1 MMKKQLNRML
11 QLANHSIGRSETTE
25 LLSEDLVQYEN
36 RIEPTKRAMYNAHRR
51 LLACLQ
57 GQQGSDLEKRL
68 KKMPLMSLSHVMEDS
83 CRELDTASS
92 IRKILE
98 VCCFIES
105 TLAKVLAEH
114 ELQVEKDV
122 LDPLFKLSEDEL
134 PNILKHKK
142 QLAKVTLDWTGA
154 KNRLSQ
160 ATKSGGPGASTP
172 CAGAK
177 VDVLR
182 EEADEAWRKVE
193 QSKDEYAADLYHFAS
208 KEEEYANYFLS
219 LLEAQADYHRKSLK
233 VLDTLMPGL
242 KSAPN
247 AAERNGRQAAF
258 GKPLQEHLESCQ
270 RQIAL
275 PIEACVMMLL
285 EKGMKEEGL
294 FRLAPAAS
302 VLKQLKSSLDSGAFN
317 PEEFKYDPHAVAGAL
332 KSYLREL
339 PHPLMTFNLYDEWF
353 EAASEKD
360 QETKVERLRD
370 VCNKLPEGNYS
381 NLRYLIKFLARL
393 AEDQDVNKMSPS
405 NIAIVLGPNLLWPQN
420 EGIVSLADMASASSV
435 QVVSVMEPIILNA
448 NKIFPGDLDFNVS
461 GAFVPGG
468 PGPSECSPALEQEE
482 KASPEP
488 TQVPPTIANTTPPGP
503 KKETSTQAQ
512 SETLPVAPASS
523 PAPSR
528 EVGQPQHQPLQRS
541 SSQAP
546 ASVVQAPIIVTSHSV
561 KKGRR
566 PTPARPTFPP
576 PLNPRASLYSGLE
589 EPRPMTR
596 NLRGSSMPL
605 RVPSMPPPRPPTSY
619 QRTGSMGEQVRG
631 GEAGLPNRRTSGPD
645 DGVSLAATPP
655 QSFKVDWNKRPEPR
669 PRSRLLSASK
679 SNNPVGTTVLCE
691 HEEEFTSTEESND

>member
-1 MMKKQLNRML
+1 MSRKREKCYSKCQDYYYYYRLLEWNT
-11 QLANHSIGRSETTE
+11 HSPSLSLPGGTYPAYAEGREQSGGGRKGREEGGEWVEGTVHSVGLKEVTLHLEIISSFILHFFLSFFISRSETTE

-142 QLAKVTLDWTGA
+142 QLAKVTLDWTGP
-154 KNRLSQ
+154 KTGEQR
-160 ATKSGGPGASTP
+160 
-172 CAGAK
+172 
-177 VDVLR
+177 VL
-182 EEADEAWRKVE
+182 
-193 QSKDEYAADLYHFAS
+193 QCQDEYAADLYHFAS

-247 AAERNGRQAAF
+247 AAGESPSEQAAF

-381 NLRYLIKFLARL
+381 NLR
-393 AEDQDVNKMSPS
+393 
-405 NIAIVLGPNLLWPQN
+405 
-420 EGIVSLADMASASSV
+420 
-435 QVVSVMEPIILNA
+435 
-448 NKIFPGDLDFNVS
+448 
-461 GAFVPGG
+461 
-468 PGPSECSPALEQEE
+468 
-482 KASPEP
+482 
-488 TQVPPTIANTTPPGP
+488 
-503 KKETSTQAQ
+503 
-512 SETLPVAPASS
+512 
-523 PAPSR
+523 
-528 EVGQPQHQPLQRS
+528 
-541 SSQAP
+541 
-546 ASVVQAPIIVTSHSV
+546 
-561 KKGRR
+561 
-566 PTPARPTFPP
+566 
-576 PLNPRASLYSGLE
+576 
-589 EPRPMTR
+589 
-596 NLRGSSMPL
+596 
-605 RVPSMPPPRPPTSY
+605 
-619 QRTGSMGEQVRG
+619 
-631 GEAGLPNRRTSGPD
+631 
-645 DGVSLAATPP
+645 
-655 QSFKVDWNKRPEPR
+655 
-669 PRSRLLSASK
+669 
-679 SNNPVGTTVLCE
+679 
-691 HEEEFTSTEESND
+691 

>member
-1 MMKKQLNRML
+1 MSRKREKCYSKCQDYYYYYRLLEWNT
-11 QLANHSIGRSETTE
+11 HSPSLSLPGGTYPAYAEGREQSGGGRKGREEGGEWVEGTVHSVGLKEVTLHLEIISSFILHFFLSFFISRSETTE

-122 LDPLFKLSEDEL
+122 LDPLFKLSE
-134 PNILKHKK
+134 
-142 QLAKVTLDWTGA
+142 VLDVNDHERRRGREKGGVGERWRWMRAVG
-154 KNRLSQ
+154 Q
-160 ATKSGGPGASTP
+160 GGGGSGERDTP

-247 AAERNGRQAAF
+247 AAGESPSEQAAF

-381 NLRYLIKFLARL
+381 NLR
-393 AEDQDVNKMSPS
+393 
-405 NIAIVLGPNLLWPQN
+405 
-420 EGIVSLADMASASSV
+420 
-435 QVVSVMEPIILNA
+435 
-448 NKIFPGDLDFNVS
+448 
-461 GAFVPGG
+461 
-468 PGPSECSPALEQEE
+468 
-482 KASPEP
+482 
-488 TQVPPTIANTTPPGP
+488 
-503 KKETSTQAQ
+503 
-512 SETLPVAPASS
+512 
-523 PAPSR
+523 
-528 EVGQPQHQPLQRS
+528 
-541 SSQAP
+541 
-546 ASVVQAPIIVTSHSV
+546 
-561 KKGRR
+561 
-566 PTPARPTFPP
+566 
-576 PLNPRASLYSGLE
+576 
-589 EPRPMTR
+589 
-596 NLRGSSMPL
+596 
-605 RVPSMPPPRPPTSY
+605 
-619 QRTGSMGEQVRG
+619 
-631 GEAGLPNRRTSGPD
+631 
-645 DGVSLAATPP
+645 
-655 QSFKVDWNKRPEPR
+655 
-669 PRSRLLSASK
+669 
-679 SNNPVGTTVLCE
+679 
-691 HEEEFTSTEESND
+691 